1 MINSQM
7 TKLPSEQDEMIEEAL
22 GQILEASESGTTR
35 RADIEA
41 ALNASVRPDV
51 LKELADRRL
60 VDLKGDNVALT
71 SEGDRLAKNLMRRSR
86 LAERLLKD
94 VLNVPDEFIEPAAC
108 QWEHILSKEVA
119 DSICTLLGHPKQS
132 PRHQPIPA
140 GECCRTAETK
150 IAPVVCPLSK
160 IAPGQSARIS
170 YLLMKQHPELD
181 RLLSMG
187 LVPGTNVEVLQ
198 HYPTFVVQVNEAQLA
213 FDEAIAEGVFV
224 HPTPSRQVP

>member
-1 MINSQM
+1 M
-7 TKLPSEQDEMIEEAL
+7 TKLPSEHDEMIEEAL
-22 GQILEASESGTTR
+22 GVILEASESGTTGR
-35 RADIEA
+35 PEIEA
-41 ALNASVRPDV
+41 LLTSRLNSNV
-51 LKELADRRL
+51 LKELGERGM
-60 VDLKGDNVALT
+60 VDLKGESVSLT
-71 SEGDRLAKNLMRRSR
+71 VDGEARAKSLMRRSR

-132 PRHQPIPA
+132 PRHQPIPP
-140 GECCRTAETK
+140 GECCRTSLTQV
-150 IAPVVCPLSK
+150 APVVQPLSK

-187 LVPGTNVEVLQ
+187 LVPGTTVEVLQ
-198 HYPTFVVQVNEAQLA
+198 HYPTFVVQVNESQIA

-224 HPTPSRQVP
+224 HPRP